1 MVFNFDPLKITLDF
15 KRRKYRLG
23 DTINATVTLF
33 PNGNVEIR
41 KATLNLVAEVSR
53 TEVKMGRTMDMG
65 GASTLQGGNTFT
77 STDYIPMQQTTEQ
90 KTSTEVGYSTAFLN
104 STSLRV
110 GHPGTYNVALELGP
124 RLPRVVQLEKEL
136 ERDVNN
142 SISIERWWLEVQVD
156 VAMGR
161 DQSARKGIDV
171 ILM

>member
-1 MVFNFDPLKITLDF
+1 MVFNLDPLDIALDF
-15 KRRKYRLG
+15 DRKRYGLG

-41 KATLNLVAEVSR
+41 KATLNLVAEVRR

-90 KTSTEVGYSTAFLN
+90 KTSTEVGYTTAFLN

-110 GHPGTYNVALELGP
+110 GHPGKYNVALELGP
-124 RLPRVVQLEKEL
+124 RPPRVVQLEKEL
-136 ERDVNN
+136 ELDTN
-142 SISIERWWLEVQVD
+142 SSLTIKRWWLEVQVD
-156 VAMGR
+156 VVRGR
-161 DQSARKGIDV
+161 DESMRKEIDV
-171 ILM
+171 TFS